1 MGGQIDLQRNPEF
14 SNTANVRSTD
24 TMVHIHRVRRKS
36 HRANHSG
43 VGDEKKEPGG
53 SKQRQQERRPFN
65 TRLNADI
72 LLRAQQQCLVER
84 CYMNDIIEQLLGL
97 WLDGKIELPRKVKKP
112 GDRHIKAVT

>member
-1 MGGQIDLQRNPEF
+1 
-14 SNTANVRSTD
+14 
-24 TMVHIHRVRRKS
+24 MVHIHRVKRKS

-43 VGDEKKEPGG
+43 MGEVKEKPGRP
-53 SKQRQQERRPFN
+53 KVERRPFN

>member
-24 TMVHIHRVRRKS
+24 TMVHIHRVRRKN

-43 VGDEKKEPGG
+43 VGEEKKEPGG
-53 SKQRQQERRPFN
+53 SKLRQQERRPFN

-84 CYMNDIIEQLLGL
+84 CYMNDIIEQLLDL
-97 WLDGKIELPRKVKKP
+97 WLDGKIELPSKK
-112 GDRHIKAVT
+112 